1 MCHQCRVCGVMVF
14 TLLLASVSV
23 GFVTG
28 GVHHHSGKERE
39 SDGAYSPRDHG
50 HYKDG
55 QHDAEFDHESILGST
70 EEADEYSQL
79 PPEEAKRK
87 LGLLVKKIDINSDG
101 YVSREELKVWII
113 NSFRKL
119 SKDESEER
127 FDEVDT
133 DNNDCVT
140 WKEHFAESYSDED
153 ESSVEAK
160 YVEEDRA
167 LFHSADANSDG
178 CLTSDEYFSFSHPE
192 EHPEMAPIV
201 LKYTME
207 SKDKNKDEKIDL
219 KEYLSDTTGSESGED
234 QSSEEE
240 NFAEYDKNHD
250 GFLDKDEVIA
260 WMIPNNDEIAV
271 EEVDH
276 LFSESDDDKDNLL
289 SYAEVVEHHETF
301 VGSEVT
307 EYGDR
312 LHDEF

>member
-1 MCHQCRVCGVMVF
+1 MMTTMSRVAVI
-14 TLLLASVSV
+14 TLMLVSV
-23 GFVTG
+23 GCGYVTG
-28 GVHHHSGKERE
+28 GAHHHSGKERE
-39 SDGAYSPRDHG
+39 ADGAYSPRDHG

-55 QHDAEFDHESILGST
+55 EHDSEFDHESILGST

-87 LGLLVKKIDINSDG
+87 LGLLVKKIDANSDG
-101 YVSREELKVWII
+101 FVDREELKQWII

-127 FDEVDT
+127 FEEVDT
-133 DNNDCVT
+133 DDNDCVT

-153 ESSVEAK
+153 EDSVEKK
-160 YVEEDRA
+160 YVEEDRS
-167 LFHSADANSDG
+167 LFSAADKNADG
-178 CLTSDEYFSFSHPE
+178 CLDPEEYFMFSHPE

-201 LKYTME
+201 LKYTMD
-207 SKDKNKDEKIDL
+207 SKDKNSDGKIDL
-219 KEYLSDTTGSESGED
+219 NEYLSDTVGAGQED
-234 QSSEEE
+234 QVSEKE

-250 GFLDKDEVIA
+250 GVLDKDEVVA
-260 WMIPNNDEIAV
+260 WMIPNNNDIAQ

-276 LFSESDDDKDNLL
+276 LFTESDDDKDNLL
-289 SYAEVVEHHETF
+289 SYSEVVEHHDTF